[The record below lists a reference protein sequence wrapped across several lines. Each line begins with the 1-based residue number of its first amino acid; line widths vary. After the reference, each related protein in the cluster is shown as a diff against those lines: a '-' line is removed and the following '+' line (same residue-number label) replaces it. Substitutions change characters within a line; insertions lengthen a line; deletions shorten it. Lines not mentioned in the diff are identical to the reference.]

1 MKKLL
6 IIALSM
12 LLLSVSPAVAS
23 EFQDDPETEMTG
35 VNMSIKGSQVRI
47 QNADGMTLE
56 VYNLTGVRVSL
67 IKIDG
72 SDKQITLN
80 LSHGCYILRVGKVV
94 RKVTIR

>member
-6 IIALSM
+6 IITLAM
-12 LLLSVSPAVAS
+12 LLMGVSPVVAS

-35 VNMSIKGSQVRI
+35 VNMSIRGSQVRV

-56 VYNLTGVRVSL
+56 VYNLTGVRVSQ
-67 IKIDG
+67 IRIDS
-72 SDKQITLN
+72 SDKQISLN
-80 LSHGCYILRVGKVV
+80 LTHGCYILKVGKVV